1 MEITTIITT
10 ITGITITMTDFIR
23 NPQAIASDSFVLIRQ
38 ELRAAG
44 YQFEPPLA
52 DIIERIIHSTAD
64 FDFAEITRV
73 SPGAIEAGIRA
84 IKNGGAIVCDVNM
97 VRVGISQPRV
107 STFDGSLHCFVG
119 DDETRQR
126 AQAENTTRSAMGLR
140 RAAEKGLLD
149 GGVAVIGNA
158 PTALFEIIRRVDEGL
173 RPALIVGVPVGF
185 VSTVESK
192 EALARVSAMPWIT
205 TVGRKGGSPVAVAIV
220 NALLRLAVDAPA
232 TEVD

>member
-1 MEITTIITT
+1 MMITTIIITDT
-10 ITGITITMTDFIR
+10 ITGINMTNFIQ
-23 NPQAIASDSFVLIRQ
+23 NPQAIAADSFALIRQ

-44 YQFEPPLA
+44 HHFEPPLA

-84 IKNGGAIVCDVNM
+84 IKNGRAIVCDVNM
-97 VRVGISQPRV
+97 VRVGISQPRLAACG
-107 STFDGSLHCFVG
+107 GSLHCFVS
-119 DDETRQR
+119 DEETRQR
-126 AQAENTTRSAMGLR
+126 ARAENTTRSAMGIR
-140 RAAEKGLLD
+140 RAIEAGLLD
-149 GGVAVIGNA
+149 GGLAVVGNA
-158 PTALFEIIRRVDEGL
+158 PTALFEIIHRVDDGL

-192 EALARVSAMPWIT
+192 EALTRVTSVPWIT
-205 TVGRKGGSPVAVAIV
+205 TVGRKGGSSVAVAII
-220 NALLRLAVDAPA
+220 NALLRLAADAPA